1 MRVLLVV
8 FGVLVGLVAAI
19 FVTEKTIPLVKKYI
33 KKYLTVN

>member
-1 MRVLLVV
+1 MRILLAI
-8 FGVLVGLVAAI
+8 FGVFAGLIAAI